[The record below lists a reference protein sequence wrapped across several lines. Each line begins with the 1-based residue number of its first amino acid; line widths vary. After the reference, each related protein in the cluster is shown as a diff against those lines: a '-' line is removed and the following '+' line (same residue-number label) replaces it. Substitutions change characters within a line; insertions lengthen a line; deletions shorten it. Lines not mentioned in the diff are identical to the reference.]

1 MTEEQNQENDEL
13 VSFTETSDPPL
24 KERYT
29 TFKETNVPPR
39 ERDSTSR
46 ATNSRETCP
55 SSRESTTY
63 TQEQRKRV
71 HSIYS
76 ERQSVKPLNIQAIIE
91 AQKRISL
98 NPTYIK
104 KRNRNF
110 KLHEKLYEKVKLT
123 KACHRPVA
131 VPLVKIIGR
140 IPSYVDVSELQGLR
154 REVRLYITFTH
165 YLY

>member
-1 MTEEQNQENDEL
+1 MAEEQNQEIDEL

-24 KERYT
+24 RERYT
-29 TFKETNVPPR
+29 TFKETNAPSR
-39 ERDSTSR
+39 ERDPTTSR

-55 SSRESTTY
+55 SSRESTY
-63 TQEQRKRV
+63 TQQQKKRV

-76 ERQSVKPLNIQAIIE
+76 ERQSIKPLNVQAIIA

-110 KLHEKLYEKVKLT
+110 QLHEKLYEKVKLT

-154 REVRLYITFTH
+154 REVKLK
-165 YLY
+165 